1 MKARNGPGQEA
12 DPVRV
17 VADLVKTYLVPGS
30 ISFLILAFAVGVCL
44 LYGGDRARRWGRRW
58 LTVLAVLYW
67 ALSTQLVA
75 DWIAAGLTRNYRPL
89 SRATEAQGATAI
101 VVLSVGSTAYIVNG
115 QQVPELGKDSAFNVL
130 EAARVFRLLGRP
142 LVIASGGSDPVRQRT
157 PDSEVM
163 RDSLLKLGVAADRIL
178 LESRSSNTREQAVFT
193 AELLRQRGIRT
204 FVLVTAPEHMSRA
217 VATFEALSFTVIP
230 AVSAF
235 KEPEQGSW
243 WDRIRPSRGALL
255 QSDWAVY
262 EYLARAYY
270 WLRGWV

>member
-1 MKARNGPGQEA
+1 MH
-12 DPVRV
+12 V

-44 LYGGDRARRWGRRW
+44 LYGGDRAKRWGRRW

-89 SRATEAQGATAI
+89 TSAAEAHGATAI

-115 QQVPELGKDSAFNVL
+115 QQVPELGKDTAFNVL

-142 LVIASGGSDPVRQRT
+142 MVIASGGSDPARPRT
-157 PDSEVM
+157 PDSEIM
-163 RDSLLKLGVAADRIL
+163 RDSLVKLGVAADRIV

-193 AELLRQRGIRT
+193 ADLLRARGLKT
-204 FVLVTAPEHMSRA
+204 VALVTAPEHMSRA
-217 VATFEALSFTVIP
+217 VATFAALGFTVIP

-235 KEPEQGSW
+235 KDPERRSVW
-243 WDRIRPSRGALL
+243 ERIRPSRGALL

-270 WLRGWV
+270 WLQGWA